1 MKDETKTIFVGE
13 KIDIIVKKLVEAKY
27 ILGDDKLQRRRL
39 TLAQMRLNRLIDDLK
54 DETAHIVYIS
64 GTPDKIKAEFDTI
77 NH

>member
-13 KIDIIVKKLVEAKY
+13 KIDIIIKKLVEAKY
-27 ILGDDKLQRRRL
+27 ILGDNTLQRRRL

-54 DETAHIVYIS
+54 DETAHIVYIRD
-64 GTPDKIKAEFDTI
+64 TPDKIKAEYDTI